1 MRIDNMMPFI
11 PNYKKGNAIK
21 TATQNHV
28 AGKSNHDTLTISAK
42 TLQNSAEAVTNTGKV
57 KAVQEQTPVAHKER
71 VERIKVDIQNG
82 TYSVANDLV
91 ADAIVR
97 RAGEGRH
104 Q

>member
-1 MRIDNMMPFI
+1 MMPFI
-11 PNYKKGNAIK
+11 PNYKKGNTVK

-28 AGKSNHDTLTISAK
+28 ASKSNHDTLTISAK
-42 TLQNSAEAVTNTGKV
+42 PLQNGAEAMTNTR
-57 KAVQEQTPVAHKER
+57 KAGALQEQTPIAHKER